1 MDQIRTLD
9 GNSVQL
15 LPDRLQAL
23 QRSLSGDV
31 VLRTSPGYDQLRTV
45 WNAAIDRRPAMI
57 VRCFDAQDV
66 RTMVRFAGEHELLL
80 AIRGG
85 GHSIAGHGTCD
96 DGIVLDLSRMRTVRV
111 DPSTQTAI
119 VDPGCML
126 ADVDR
131 ATLSFGL
138 ATPLGI
144 NSTTGV
150 AGLTLGG
157 GFGWLSRK
165 HGLTIDNLVSAN
177 VVTASG
183 NLVRTSAAEHD
194 ALFWAIRGG
203 GGNFGVVTSFE
214 FALHPMPPEVLT
226 GFIVYPLDDA
236 RGVLRHYRAFMD
248 DAPDEV
254 SAWVIMRKAPPL
266 PFIPRKWHNRDVCII
281 ACFFAGSAAE
291 GEQRFAPLRTHGSPV
306 ADHFTTTSYAAWQ
319 QTFDPLLA
327 PRAFNYWKS
336 HDFTS
341 LADGLLDRLFE
352 YAHELP
358 SSECEIMLC
367 AVGGVASRVPVNA
380 TAYAPRPTRFIMNAH
395 ARWQRRNDVDACVD
409 WAREVHQAA
418 APWAAGSAHI
428 NFLTGEEADRIPSAY
443 GSNYPR
449 LLDVKQQYD
458 AKNLF
463 RVNQNIAPPPLR
475 APLEPLY

>member
-194 ALFWAIRGG
+194 ALF
-203 GGNFGVVTSFE
+203 
-214 FALHPMPPEVLT
+214 
-226 GFIVYPLDDA
+226 
-236 RGVLRHYRAFMD
+236 
-248 DAPDEV
+248 
-254 SAWVIMRKAPPL
+254 
-266 PFIPRKWHNRDVCII
+266 
-281 ACFFAGSAAE
+281 
-291 GEQRFAPLRTHGSPV
+291 
-306 ADHFTTTSYAAWQ
+306 
-319 QTFDPLLA
+319 
-327 PRAFNYWKS
+327 
-336 HDFTS
+336 
-341 LADGLLDRLFE
+341 
-352 YAHELP
+352 
-358 SSECEIMLC
+358 
-367 AVGGVASRVPVNA
+367 
-380 TAYAPRPTRFIMNAH
+380 
-395 ARWQRRNDVDACVD
+395 
-409 WAREVHQAA
+409 
-418 APWAAGSAHI
+418 
-428 NFLTGEEADRIPSAY
+428 
-443 GSNYPR
+443 
-449 LLDVKQQYD
+449 
-458 AKNLF
+458 
-463 RVNQNIAPPPLR
+463 
-475 APLEPLY
+475 